1 MTARFNDINDLSGAV
16 IGAAIE
22 VHKALGPGLLE
33 SAYEKCICK
42 ELGLRNI
49 AFVSQKEVP
58 LTYKGEKVDCGYRLD
73 FVIDDQLILE
83 LKACE
88 ALMPVHDAQLLTYM
102 KLTGLKVGLLIN
114 FNVSVLKNGIKRLV
128 L

>member
-1 MTARFNDINDLSGAV
+1 MCRKRRCHS
-16 IGAAIE
+16 
-22 VHKALGPGLLE
+22 H
-33 SAYEKCICK
+33 
-42 ELGLRNI
+42 
-49 AFVSQKEVP
+49 
-58 LTYKGEKVDCGYRLD
+58 KGEKVDCGYRLD